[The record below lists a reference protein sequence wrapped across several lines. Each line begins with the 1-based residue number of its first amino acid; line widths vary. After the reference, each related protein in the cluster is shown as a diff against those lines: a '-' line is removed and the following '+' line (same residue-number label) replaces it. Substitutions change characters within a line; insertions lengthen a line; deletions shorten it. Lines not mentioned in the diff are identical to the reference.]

1 MNIFVTGHS
10 SRHGG
15 GVSVARNLF
24 SAFGRV
30 APKHDYFFTIPP
42 DIGYEE
48 CCRVASKHDILVYQ
62 TSGLAQRW
70 YWETVNLPAIVRKFR
85 PNVIFNVSN
94 RGLVSPPCPQATL
107 IQDTHLLYPRLY
119 FGRISGLERFK
130 FWYHRRHLRKS
141 LKATQLLFCQTQ
153 VAEQRLRG
161 VYGNGF
167 LIRHCANQFSTFVR
181 PAEET
186 ASEPEL
192 LRPFSGKFKLFV
204 LTRYYTHK
212 NLEIIP
218 RLFRV
223 HRHEL
228 RDVGVVLT
236 IAPDQHRNAAKLL
249 RDVKRHG
256 LEQNIITVG
265 PLRQDELPVYYEH
278 TDALLLPTLLESFSG
293 TYLEAMQFGR
303 PILTSDM
310 DFAHVV
316 CGDAALYFDPHNV
329 DDICE
334 TILRLKN
341 DSDLCQKLVKEGKT
355 QRQVQSLTWDE
366 IGQSV
371 IRELELLV
379 ENAGQRNSCRD

>member
-1 MNIFVTGHS
+1 MKIFVTGHGS
-10 SRHGG
+10 CFGG
-15 GVSVARNLF
+15 GISVARNLF

-42 DIGYEE
+42 DLEYEE
-48 CCRVASKHDILVYQ
+48 CCRVAPKHEILVYQ
-62 TSGLAQRW
+62 TSGLAHRW
-70 YWETVNLPAIVRKFR
+70 YWESVNLPALVRKFR
-85 PNVIFNVSN
+85 PNVIFNVGN

-107 IQDTHLLYPRLY
+107 IQDSHLLYPFSH

-141 LKATQLLFCQTQ
+141 LRATQLLFCQTQ

-167 LIRHCANQFSTFVR
+167 LIRHCPNQFSTFVR
-181 PAEET
+181 PAAET
-186 ASEPEL
+186 TLEPDS
-192 LRPFSGKFKLFV
+192 LRPFHDKFKLFV

-218 RLFRV
+218 RVFWQ
-223 HRHEL
+223 HRREL
-228 RDVGVVLT
+228 RDVAVVLT
-236 IAPDQHRNAAKLL
+236 IAPDQHPNAAKLL

-265 PLRQDELPVYYEH
+265 PLRQNELPAYYEH
-278 TDALLLPTLLESFSG
+278 TDALFLPTLLESFSG
-293 TYLEAMQFGR
+293 TFLETMQFGR

-310 DFAHVV
+310 DFAHGV
-316 CGDAALYFDPHNV
+316 CGDAAIYFDPHNV
-329 DDICE
+329 DNICE
-334 TILRLKN
+334 AILRLK
-341 DSDLCQKLVKEGKT
+341 DDKALYQQLTEAGKSRRET
-355 QRQVQSLTWDE
+355 YSLTWDE
-366 IGQSV
+366 IGGSV

-379 ENAGQRNSCRD
+379 ENSAQRKSDQ